1 MSISRH
7 KEQVVTMGADWV
19 REGMEELDALTE
31 DLDRECGE
39 GRKGGRSGEKGRRQC
54 EKFYR
59 KERRYTR
66 LLRTKN
72 LRLVRERKQK
82 NSHNISYAT

>member
-1 MSISRH
+1 
-7 KEQVVTMGADWV
+7 MGADWV

-72 LRLVRERKQK
+72 LRLVRERRQQ
-82 NSHNISYAT
+82 NAHNSYAT